1 MVWNSTKQIYNFL
14 RTGEENISQEL
25 RLKNVDE
32 TRSYFVQEIEE
43 IELISK
49 KLKMVCT
56 NLSSIGKF
64 LILAS
69 TITGYVSIFDFASL
83 VGIPIGVTS
92 FAVGSKIFAI
102 KYVIN

>member
-1 MVWNSTKQIYNFL
+1 
-14 RTGEENISQEL
+14 
-25 RLKNVDE
+25 
-32 TRSYFVQEIEE
+32 
-43 IELISK
+43 
-49 KLKMVCT
+49 MVCT
-56 NLSSIGKF
+56 NLSSIGQF

-92 FAVGSKIFAI
+92 FAVGWKFFAI